1 MCMIH
6 FFGTLLIVAA
16 KYYYKILHFFNKK
29 PAVTID
35 YEKYYKDNKIG
46 NIIDSLESK
55 TSDIINEFQ
64 SSSYVYIRMWNSRVI
79 DLLDGDSTVKKTFQK
94 EITMLENLP
103 NIERALYMFVDP
115 NSSITEHLD
124 DDDKTTYRIL
134 IGVCG
139 EGEFSNASKK
149 QTNVLT
155 KGKSIGVDVEVEL
168 HKGKN
173 YTENLWSVL
182 IICINKELY
191 RV

>member
-1 MCMIH
+1 MID
-6 FFGTLLIVAA
+6 FLGTLLIIAA
-16 KYYYKILHFFNKK
+16 KYYYKVVHFFNKK
-29 PAVTID
+29 LAVNID
-35 YEKYYKDNKIG
+35 YEKYYKDNNVAKII
-46 NIIDSLESK
+46 NSLHSK
-55 TSDIINEFQ
+55 KANIINEFDL
-64 SSSYVYIRMWNSRVI
+64 SSYVYIKMWNSRVI
-79 DLLDGDSTVKKTFQK
+79 NLLDGDVKVNKIFQK
-94 EITMLENLP
+94 EISMLERLP

-115 NSSITEHLD
+115 NSDITEHLD

-139 EGEFSNASKK
+139 EGEFSNVSKQ

-173 YTENLWSVL
+173 YTNNLWSVL
-182 IICINKELY
+182 IVCISKESY

>member
-1 MCMIH
+1 
-6 FFGTLLIVAA
+6 
-16 KYYYKILHFFNKK
+16 
-29 PAVTID
+29 
-35 YEKYYKDNKIG
+35 
-46 NIIDSLESK
+46 
-55 TSDIINEFQ
+55 
-64 SSSYVYIRMWNSRVI
+64 MWNSRVI
-79 DLLDGDSTVKKTFQK
+79 NLLDGDVKVNKIFQK
-94 EITMLENLP
+94 EISMLERLP

-115 NSSITEHLD
+115 NSDITEHLD

-139 EGEFSNASKK
+139 EGEFSNVSKQ

-173 YTENLWSVL
+173 YTNNLWSVL
-182 IICINKELY
+182 IVCISKESY